1 MIMTETI
8 FHIGIDLHGTLI
20 TNDEFL
26 SEGSEGSL
34 KELLSSKPENIRL
47 YVCTGNDLGFIKR
60 KIPGIL
66 SYFDG
71 AVLETGC
78 VISEDMENEEI
89 IVTQNIVTQIKDLE
103 NTLIDCDYP
112 EVYKFARRL
121 STISM
126 FTKYDSSLEDFYT
139 KIADELKYIDYA
151 RVTRSSVAV
160 DIIPSKH
167 DKFNGLEFFG
177 TSKDVFVAV
186 ADSLNDI
193 EWLKKADL
201 AFMPGNSDPFTIE
214 ILSKIKQKRS
224 VGESL
229 DRKSFYVSEKHQ
241 TYGVIDILKYIFE
254 NYRSVK

>member
-1 MIMTETI
+1 MTDRI

-26 SEGSEGSL
+26 AEGSEESL
-34 KELLSSKPENIRL
+34 KELLESKPENIRL
-47 YVCTGNDLGFIKR
+47 YICTGNDLGFMKR

-78 VISEDMENEEI
+78 VISEDMVNEEI
-89 IVTQNIVTQIKDLE
+89 IVTQNIVGQIKELE

-112 EVYKFARRL
+112 EVYKFGRRL

-126 FTKYDSSLEDFYT
+126 FTKYSSPLEDFYQ
-139 KIADELKYIDYA
+139 KISDELKYIDYA
-151 RVTRSSVAV
+151 KVTRSSVAV

-177 TSKDVFVAV
+177 KSNDIFVAV
-186 ADSLNDI
+186 ADSLNDL

-201 AFMPGNSDPFTIE
+201 TFMPGNSDPVTIE
-214 ILSKIKQKRS
+214 LLSEFKQKQDL
-224 VGESL
+224 GKTL
-229 DRKSFYVSEKHQ
+229 DRKNFYVSEKQQ
-241 TYGVIDILKYIFE
+241 TFGVIEILKNIFE
-254 NYRSVK
+254 NYKSVV

>member
-1 MIMTETI
+1 MTEPI

-26 SEGSEGSL
+26 AEGSEETL
-34 KELLSSKPENIRL
+34 KELLGSKPENIRL
-47 YVCTGNDLGFIKR
+47 YICTGNDLSFLKR

-78 VISEDMENEEI
+78 VVSEDMENEEI
-89 IVTQNIVTQIKDLE
+89 IVTQNIVDQIKDLE

-112 EVYKFARRL
+112 EVYKFGRRL

-126 FTKYDSSLEDFYT
+126 FTKYGSPLEDFYQ
-139 KIADELKYIDYA
+139 KISDELKYIDYA

-177 TSKDVFVAV
+177 KSKDVFVAV
-186 ADSLNDI
+186 ADSLNDL

-201 AFMPGNSDPFTIE
+201 PFMPGNSDPVTVD
-214 ILSKIKQKRS
+214 ILSKFKEKRS
-224 VGESL
+224 VGEAL
-229 DRKSFYVSEKHQ
+229 DRKNFYISGKDQ
-241 TYGVIDILKYIFE
+241 TFGVIEILKNIFE
-254 NYRSVK
+254 KYKSLN

>member
-1 MIMTETI
+1 MSETI

-20 TNDEFL
+20 TNEEFL
-26 SEGSEGSL
+26 AEGSEEAL
-34 KELLSSKPENIRL
+34 KEILAAKPENIKL
-47 YVCTGNDLGFIKR
+47 YICTGNDLSFLKR

-78 VISEDMENEEI
+78 VVSEDLENEEI
-89 IVTQNIVTQIKDLE
+89 IVTQNIVDQIKELE

-112 EVYKFARRL
+112 EVYKFGRRL

-126 FTKYDSSLEDFYT
+126 FTKYGSPLEDFYQ
-139 KIADELKYIDYA
+139 KISDELKYIDYA

-177 TSKDVFVAV
+177 KSKDVFVAV
-186 ADSLNDI
+186 ADSLNDL

-201 AFMPGNSDPFTIE
+201 AFMPGNSDPVTIE
-214 ILSKIKQKRS
+214 FLSGFKEKKS
-224 VGESL
+224 LGETV
-229 DRKSFYVSEKHQ
+229 DRKSFYVSVKDQ
-241 TYGVIDILKYIFE
+241 TFGVIDILKNIFD
-254 NYRSVK
+254 NYKTLN